1 MYIHVD
7 VCIFDVYVCIFDV
20 YACIC
25 TVFYVYFMI
34 FDDTTSPHES
44 QASHKGFCV
53 SEKVTSL
60 NLNDICF
67 LYLDILSRC

>member
-7 VCIFDVYVCIFDV
+7 ACIFDVYVCIFDV

-25 TVFYVYFMI
+25 IVFYVYFMI

-44 QASHKGFCV
+44 QASRSGFFF
-53 SEKVTSL
+53 EKVTSF
-60 NLNDICF
+60 NLNDICVLDF
-67 LYLDILSRC
+67 DILNRC